1 MDPAAWGFAWL
12 NWRLFF
18 SFLNIIF
25 INIVLS
31 GDNAL
36 IIAMAVRSLP
46 RQQRR
51 QGLVLGSGVAV
62 IVQVVIT
69 FFATRLLNV
78 PFIKLAGG
86 LLIIWIAI
94 KLFLQGASAQSDDRQ
109 PQTLVQ
115 AIWIILVANLTTS
128 TDNVLAVAGAS
139 NGSIYL
145 LIFSL
150 GLSIPIIIFSAN
162 LLSMLMDRYPII
174 IYVGAAVL
182 GRVAADMI
190 FSDAAIVRWYQPS
203 IWFSS
208 AVQVLF
214 ALGVIIVGKIWVH
227 VLFRKAAA
235 SRAVD

>member
-1 MDPAAWGFAWL
+1 MDPAFGLQWL
-12 NWRLFF
+12 NWKIVF

-46 RQQRR
+46 RRQRH
-51 QGLVLGSGVAV
+51 QGLLLGSGAAV
-62 IVQVVIT
+62 IVQVIIT
-69 FFATRLLNV
+69 FFATRLLDV

-86 LLIIWIAI
+86 ILIIWIAI
-94 KLFLQGASAQSDDRQ
+94 KLFLEGAAEQADERQ
-109 PQTLVQ
+109 PQTMLQ
-115 AIWIILVANLTTS
+115 AIRVILLANLTTS

-139 NGSIYL
+139 HGNMYL
-145 LIFSL
+145 LIASL

-174 IYVGAAVL
+174 IYLGATIL

-190 FSDAAIVRWYQPS
+190 FSDPAVVTWLQPS
-203 IWFSS
+203 EWFDY
-208 AVQVLF
+208 AMQVLF
-214 ALGVIIVGKIWVH
+214 ALGVIIVGKVWVRI
-227 VLFRKAAA
+227 LFRRAALA
-235 SRAVD
+235 RVAD

>member
-1 MDPAAWGFAWL
+1 MDPAAWGIAWL
-12 NWRLFF
+12 DWRFFF

-62 IVQVVIT
+62 IVQIVIT
-69 FFATRLLNV
+69 FFATRLLDV

-86 LLIIWIAI
+86 LLIIWIAV
-94 KLFLQGASAQSDDRQ
+94 KLFLEGAAEQADEQQ

-115 AIWIILVANLTTS
+115 AIWVILVANLTTS

-139 NGSIYL
+139 NGNIYL

-190 FSDAAIVRWYQPS
+190 FSDAAVVRWLQPS
-203 IWFSS
+203 DWFDY
-208 AVQVLF
+208 AMQVLF
-214 ALGVIIVGKIWVH
+214 ALGVIIVGKLWIYM
-227 VLFRKAAA
+227 LFRRTAAA
-235 SRAVD
+235 RAVD

>member
-1 MDPAAWGFAWL
+1 MDLAAWGL
-12 NWRLFF
+12 DRLDWQFFF

-46 RQQRR
+46 RRQRR
-51 QGLVLGSGVAV
+51 QGLILGSGAAV
-62 IVQVVIT
+62 IVQIIIT

-78 PFIKLAGG
+78 PFIKLIGG

-94 KLFLQGASAQSDDRQ
+94 KLFLEGASEQADSRQ
-109 PQTLVQ
+109 PQTIWQ
-115 AIWIILVANLTTS
+115 AIWVILVANLTTS

-139 NGSIYL
+139 HGQINL

-150 GLSIPIIIFSAN
+150 SLSIPIIIFSAN
-162 LLSMLMDRYPII
+162 LLSLLMDRYPLI

-190 FSDAAIVRWYQPS
+190 FSDPAVVRWLQPS
-203 IWFSS
+203 VWFDY
-208 AVQVLF
+208 AMQFIF
-214 ALGVIIVGKIWVH
+214 ALGVIIIGKVWVRL
-227 VLFRKAAA
+227 LFRKAAVA
-235 SRAVD
+235 RLAN